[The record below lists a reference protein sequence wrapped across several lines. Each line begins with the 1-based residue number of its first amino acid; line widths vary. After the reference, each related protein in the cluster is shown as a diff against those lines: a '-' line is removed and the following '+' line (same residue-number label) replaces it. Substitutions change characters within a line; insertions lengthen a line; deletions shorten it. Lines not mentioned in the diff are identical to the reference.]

1 MKLYISLICLISV
14 RISTIRL
21 KSSDYCRSTID
32 TERCTD
38 QLNKYSV
45 NCSDYYCAESADSCN
60 NTVVKFLTHLKHYH
74 LISFNLNLTTNL
86 SLFYQSIVDC
96 PIRYKFEASHVCLVG
111 KNCNK
116 LELNNDD
123 PEKETTSLV
132 WKRVKCSCP
141 SKFNFECTRIVCAR
155 HLKAC
160 SSFKANKSIR
170 LRKCDH

>member
-1 MKLYISLICLISV
+1 M
-14 RISTIRL
+14 
-21 KSSDYCRSTID
+21 
-32 TERCTD
+32 
-38 QLNKYSV
+38 V
-45 NCSDYYCAESADSCN
+45 N
-60 NTVVKFLTHLKHYH
+60 F
-74 LISFNLNLTTNL
+74 SFSL
-86 SLFYQSIVDC
+86 SLGLIYVFDEKIMKSLVVFLRLDSNFETAVYRIFFQHKEKES
-96 PIRYKFEASHVCLVG
+96 YKFEASHVCLVG